1 MCWAPAE
8 RSTGHCQDPE
18 QALGEWWQLRAVG
31 VRLLNPPSTST
42 NTSFPGLPHLSGE
55 LQPPQPAEQR
65 VPSQGLNR
73 ELSSCALPWI
83 PAGMEE

>member
-18 QALGEWWQLRAVG
+18 RALGERWQLRAVG
-31 VRLLNPPSTST
+31 VQLLNPPSTST

-55 LQPPQPAEQR
+55 LQPPRPAEQR

>member
-8 RSTGHCQDPE
+8 RSAGHCQDPE
-18 QALGEWWQLRAVG
+18 QALGERWQLRAVG

-55 LQPPQPAEQR
+55 LQPPRPAEQR